1 MPSSRRT
8 KKAVSPLLA
17 RINLCSSL
25 SAAALFEHIETDKCL
40 VPGEDQSLD
49 SWPWPYFM
57 DGNNP
62 PVYDNGRRLEA
73 SEIEGLLKDE
83 DCVAEKDYDDGETL
97 PSVEGRSQKNPDS

>member
-1 MPSSRRT
+1 
-8 KKAVSPLLA
+8 
-17 RINLCSSL
+17 
-25 SAAALFEHIETDKCL
+25 
-40 VPGEDQSLD
+40 
-49 SWPWPYFM
+49 M

-83 DCVAEKDYDDGETL
+83 DCVTEKDYDDGETL